1 LDAVVCQ
8 GVLHV
13 LLGAVNRR
21 VTAVVALIAVYLG
34 LHHIGS
40 LAAAGVVQGDLH
52 SLIHRDG
59 VRAVHHGV
67 GHAVGRGPG
76 GQIRGVGDPVDL
88 RGHAVA
94 VVLNEPDQRQ
104 LPGGGHVQGLV
115 EGALVG
121 GAVAEAAHG
130 DGVVP
135 HDLGGQ
141 GAAGGDGL
149 PGAHDAVGAQVVHLL
164 HVRNVH
170 GAALALAVAGSLA
183 EQLRHG
189 PLGVRPA
196 GDGMA
201 MAPVGGGEV
210 VPGLDGREGTGL
222 RCLLTDAQ
230 VDVARQHALGEAL
243 GGVFLKGP
251 DPDHVPVQ
259 GQQKALFIGSHDSTR
274 PFSVYDGIVDK
285 YRDQGQQRQN
295 DRLHRHVL
303 VALLI
308 GHAGQGEQH
317 HYGAVPRQGVQSA
330 AGDGG
335 HPV

>member
-1 LDAVVCQ
+1 HLGLCVLPDGVQLLLGGAALQQPPPQLLDAVVCQ

-230 VDVARQHALGEAL
+230 VDVARQ
-243 GGVFLKGP
+243 
-251 DPDHVPVQ
+251 
-259 GQQKALFIGSHDSTR
+259 
-274 PFSVYDGIVDK
+274 
-285 YRDQGQQRQN
+285 
-295 DRLHRHVL
+295 
-303 VALLI
+303 
-308 GHAGQGEQH
+308 
-317 HYGAVPRQGVQSA
+317 
-330 AGDGG
+330 
-335 HPV
+335 